1 MVLYLFFLGKGS
13 FCGLAWE
20 SGLGGNGYVMANGW
34 RFCPGEFD
42 ENGEVKGIYKSL
54 YNDCL
59 GW

>member
-1 MVLYLFFLGKGS
+1 
-13 FCGLAWE
+13 
-20 SGLGGNGYVMANGW
+20 MANGW
-34 RFCPGEFD
+34 RFFPGEFD